1 MMRPRRGGGGHPREG
16 GGGGGRRI
24 PRQRGRKERRLRL
37 WIAVQAVAV
46 GLLPLLVA
54 GIQRVSPGL
63 RRHPT
68 SDGDGDGSVWFGAVV
83 VGSRRRRSPSLS
95 LGLMSRSIH
104 MFGVREEG
112 AAFRSHFGFLS
123 RGSGARTFAP
133 MGAWLDRF
141 SNRSVAASPA
151 AAFVPIESRR
161 HRGGRTG
168 GAFFHDPLNEESTSR
183 GM

>member
-104 MFGVREEG
+104 MFGVLEDG

-133 MGAWLDRF
+133 TGLGSTDFQIAPSPRRRLLHSCR
-141 SNRSVAASPA
+141 SNHVAI
-151 AAFVPIESRR
+151 VG
-161 HRGGRTG
+161 GGREARSFTI
-168 GAFFHDPLNEESTSR
+168 R
-183 GM
+183 